1 METVYLGCFD
11 QKLQADRHGM
21 GAERTDVCRQDS
33 CTLEMDTSSRSVQ
46 VWVSP
51 IDQLTDWHL
60 ASPAAMQKGGAWAP
74 HAEGL
79 SWNPAVA
86 E

>member
-1 METVYLGCFD
+1 MLTGFLHTRDGRLF
-11 QKLQADRHGM
+11 
-21 GAERTDVCRQDS
+21 
-33 CTLEMDTSSRSVQ
+33 RSVE

-51 IDQLTDWHL
+51 VDQLTDWHS
-60 ASPAAMQKGGAWAP
+60 ASPAAMQKRAL

-86 E
+86 EETSLGHIR